1 LGITIAGPNYIIDT
15 TVIQA
20 SDLKPMN
27 RNGSSN
33 PYIVVEIGAQ
43 NFQTPIVWNTLN
55 PYFDAS
61 FSAGLDKQVLKVY
74 YQVYDQS
81 QDSGVFSSRRMGYT
95 SISMDSL
102 QEGHEQNLWLSL
114 IPNIEGDT
122 VSGSVN
128 VTILFNSAKRPTFE
142 LALLIVGVLFS
153 FGSLIAGFYSWK
165 GQTKPNNTSPTI
177 VQIDTN

>member
-1 LGITIAGPNYIIDT
+1 
-15 TVIQA
+15 
-20 SDLKPMN
+20 
-27 RNGSSN
+27 
-33 PYIVVEIGAQ
+33 
-43 NFQTPIVWNTLN
+43 
-55 PYFDAS
+55 
-61 FSAGLDKQVLKVY
+61 
-74 YQVYDQS
+74 
-81 QDSGVFSSRRMGYT
+81 MGYT